1 MNLYDNILS
10 FKGTWR
16 RYQERVLNSCDAY
29 LSDRK
34 IHIVAAPGAGKTTLG
49 IELIRRTQKPC
60 LILSP
65 RIVIREQWLDRIKDS
80 FLNDKI
86 SSEDILSNDIKNP
99 KLITSI
105 TYQTLFCGMTR
116 YAGMMEEEEIE
127 NQETMDFSHFELLKT
142 VKKAGIEVIC
152 LDDERV
158 IIRTK
163 LEKPSKIKGL
173 ALI

>member
-16 RYQERVLNSCDAY
+16 RYQERVLNSSDAY
-29 LSDRK
+29 LSDKK

-65 RIVIREQWLDRIKDS
+65 RIVIREQWLERIKDG
-80 FLNDKI
+80 FLNERL
-86 SSEDILSNDIKNP
+86 SPEDILSNDMKNP

-116 YAGMMEEEEIE
+116 MVEGVRRFYEG
-127 NQETMDFSHFELLKT
+127 NGGGYGNLPDGNTSL
-142 VKKAGIEVIC
+142 
-152 LDDERV
+152 
-158 IIRTK
+158 
-163 LEKPSKIKGL
+163 
-173 ALI
+173 

>member
-16 RYQERVLNSCDAY
+16 RYQERVLNFCDAY
-29 LSDRK
+29 LSDGK

-49 IELIRRTQKPC
+49 IELIRRKQKPC

-65 RIVIREQWLDRIKDS
+65 RIVIREQWLDRIKES

-99 KLITSI
+99 KTDYFYYLSDFILRND
-105 TYQTLFCGMTR
+105 TLCRNDGGRGNRKSGNHGF
-116 YAGMMEEEEIE
+116 
-127 NQETMDFSHFELLKT
+127 FSL
-142 VKKAGIEVIC
+142 
-152 LDDERV
+152 
-158 IIRTK
+158 
-163 LEKPSKIKGL
+163 
-173 ALI
+173 